1 MEALAPSETPRLFS
15 LSGHPAKIKE
25 LMHPLETIRDE
36 FLLCKSL
43 SNVFLSFVTFLVGT
57 QKWAYACRIKEKTH
71 TQDIHVTRFLCI
83 EKERRSFIS
92 SLAAPS

>member
-57 QKWAYACRIKEKTH
+57 QKWAYAL
-71 TQDIHVTRFLCI
+71 FG
-83 EKERRSFIS
+83 SFVYVPVPC
-92 SLAAPS
+92 LEVL